1 MGLRIGVAPGNW
13 QWTGGAAGFFG
24 FVDTCEAQG
33 WDSLWLSDRLV
44 GDRLSLEPVT
54 ALAAVAARTTVLK
67 FGSSVLAL
75 PLRNPAVLAK
85 ELATVDYLSG
95 GRLLPAVGLGGD
107 DDREYEATGTRKAE
121 RAGRTDEAIG
131 LLRRL
136 WTEDHVTHHGKY
148 YHLTDVTVTPK
159 PVFSP
164 YPPLWIGGRTPA
176 AWDRVAR
183 VGDGW
188 LVSQATP
195 GEVAAGIAS
204 IREAMVK
211 YGRVIEDDHYG
222 VMLGVYLAPTPA
234 AARER
239 ALPPG
244 FRQRPDAPLE
254 AYTALGDAT
263 TVLDVMRAYLATGAS
278 KFVLRFLCPEHEA
291 GEQMALMAREVL
303 APAMAWGV

>member
-1 MGLRIGVAPGNW
+1 MGLRIGVTPGNW
-13 QWTGGAAGFFG
+13 QWTGRAAGFFG
-24 FVDTCEAQG
+24 FVDACEAQG

-67 FGSSVLAL
+67 FGTSVLAL

-107 DDREYEATGTRKAE
+107 DEREYEATGTRKVE

-148 YHLTDVTVTPK
+148 FHLTDVTVTPK

-164 YPPLWIGGRTPA
+164 HPPLWIGGRTPA

-195 GEVAAGIAS
+195 GDVAAGITG
-204 IREAMVK
+204 IRAAMVK

-222 VMLGVYLAPTPA
+222 VMLGVYLAATSE

-239 ALPPG
+239 ALLPG
-244 FRQRPDAPLE
+244 FRQRPDAPLD
-254 AYTALGDAT
+254 AYTALGDAD
-263 TVLDVMRAYLATGAS
+263 TVLGVIQAYLATGAS
-278 KFVLRFLCPEHEA
+278 KFVLRFLCPEREA
-291 GEQMALMAREVL
+291 GEQMALLARAVL